1 MVHDCFYRYL
11 SCNAYAIICFMKRRP
26 NGGYTIIEVMIFLLI
41 SSALLGS
48 TTIMLSGRQE
58 RIRFTNAVESF
69 DTKFKDLLNDVS
81 TGYYPTDQSFSC
93 KLVGPPGSEDI
104 TFPPLGGPAE
114 QGTNTGCLFLG
125 RATQLTPGRNF
136 DTFTIVGS
144 QNGTDLTSA
153 KAELLGAGSNAGVG
167 VVARDT
173 FDADLEIVRTV
184 SLTDSTRQVLGIA
197 MISEFS
203 QTASVTNKVTGNAA
217 HVTLYEVLA
226 PGTFEANA
234 GKPDPAMKPA
244 DKGVL
249 ICLQQGGV
257 SGNGRKAAI
266 IIGGNGQ
273 QFSTETKIDE
283 WPSGC

>member
-1 MVHDCFYRYL
+1 
-11 SCNAYAIICFMKRRP
+11 MKRMP

-93 KLVGPPGSEDI
+93 RLVGPAGSEDI

-144 QNGTDLTSA
+144 QKGTDLTSA
-153 KAELLGAGSNAGVG
+153 KAELLGAGSNPG

-173 FDADLEIVRTV
+173 FDADLEIVRTI
-184 SLTDSTRQVLGIA
+184 SLIDSTEILGIA

-203 QTASVTNKVTGNAA
+203 QTAAVTNKVTGNAA
-217 HVTLYEVLA
+217 HVTLYEILPGIP

-234 GKPDPAMKPA
+234 GKPSPAMRSA

-249 ICLQQGGV
+249 VCLQQGGV